1 MSKPNC
7 QWKGCSKTPLN
18 LQFLLSRKHAPRFE
32 GLYFCSEA
40 CFKAHVES
48 ELHVRWQRI
57 EHDKRQRV
65 PRPKLGTIL
74 LQTSTLT
81 PHQLEEALRVQR
93 HSKQERLG
101 ECLVRLGLVEE
112 RQITQAVARQFG
124 LPIMDLGNSG
134 ARIEIARL
142 IPGEVARLA
151 RCVPV
156 GLDDQDSV
164 LRLAIAGPVN
174 FHFHE
179 AIRRMVNKRVLVF
192 IANQSAI
199 ESLLQRLYP
208 LPLPEGQ
215 PEAVC
220 DSFGSMREG
229 VLGFIGSAINQRA
242 GDMRLELLS
251 GLLWARVEF
260 SDRCQDFVCRCV
272 LPPTRESAVHAESPD
287 PEVAEA
293 VR

>member
-7 QWKGCSKTPLN
+7 QWKGCSKTSLN
-18 LQFLLSRKHAPRFE
+18 LPFLLSRRHVPRFE

-48 ELHVRWQRI
+48 ELYARWQRI

-81 PHQLEEALRVQR
+81 PPQLEEALRVQR
-93 HSKQERLG
+93 KSKQERLG
-101 ECLVRLGLVEE
+101 ECLVRLGMVEE

-151 RCVPV
+151 CCIPV
-156 GLDDQDSV
+156 GLDDQDSL
-164 LRLAIAGPVN
+164 LRLAITGPVN
-174 FHFHE
+174 FHLQE

-192 IANQSAI
+192 IANQSSI
-199 ESLLQRLYP
+199 ESLLHRLYP
-208 LPLPEGQ
+208 LPLPGE
-215 PEAVC
+215 PREAVC
-220 DSFGSMREG
+220 DSFESLRGGM
-229 VLGFIGSAINQRA
+229 LGFIASAISERA
-242 GDMRLELLS
+242 DDMRLELLS

-260 SDRCQDFVCRCV
+260 PDRCQDFVCRYV
-272 LPPTRESAVHAESPD
+272 QPSTRESAVHGEPLD

-293 VR
+293 V